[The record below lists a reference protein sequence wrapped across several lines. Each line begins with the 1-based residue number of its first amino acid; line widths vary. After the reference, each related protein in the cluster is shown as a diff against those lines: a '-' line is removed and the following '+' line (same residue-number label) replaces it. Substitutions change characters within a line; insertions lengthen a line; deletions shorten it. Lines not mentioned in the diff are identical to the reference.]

1 MMDRAGEPQTERD
14 ANRSCLSR
22 TKWEGMAA
30 RGGGGAKKLISPAPK
45 PDWRFLTIVQ
55 TEHNHICCL
64 KPVQSIL

>member
-30 RGGGGAKKLISPAPK
+30 RGGGGAKKLISPEPHMGK
-45 PDWRFLTIVQ
+45 GGGDGGGIPPCMRSNLM
-55 TEHNHICCL
+55 
-64 KPVQSIL
+64 